1 MKMFSLIITG
11 LKHITGFEVDS
22 HKKSGSLVDLK
33 SLTSIQDTAN
43 TKKAVISQRK
53 SVGDNAET

>member
-43 TKKAVISQRK
+43 TNTRK
-53 SVGDNAET
+53 WVGDNAET